1 MLNAIFPV
9 LNRIYD
15 DEFKRKCAF
24 GQRVLDLRRRRKLSR
39 NQLDQLSGVPER
51 TIIDIENAEKAT
63 LDRKT
68 VMLLARAFDLHGMD
82 LREFVLAAGL
92 APEHSLDAPDLT
104 AMIRRFFR
112 ESDYPAYMTNA
123 LFDLHACNSY
133 LMALMGI
140 SMQYLETLAYRG
152 AGPNML
158 RFLFDPALNTRATWG
173 NAWRDIAIWNV
184 RVFRQGS
191 LLHVHQPR
199 YTQLL
204 RELRQLPDFDAV
216 WQASAAPQEMTLPP
230 HISTVQSPYGPAK
243 VLHAE
248 VITDEVIHRQL
259 RVALYVPLDET
270 TQAVFA
276 TLRQKVTCFAIQFGS
291 VEVGRFTRLL

>member
-15 DEFKRKCAF
+15 DEFKRKRAF
-24 GQRVLDLRRRRKLSR
+24 AQRVLELRQRRRLSR

-92 APEHSLDAPDLT
+92 APEHPLDAPDLT

-112 ESDYPAYMTNA
+112 ESDYPAYMANA

-133 LMALMGI
+133 LMGLMGI
-140 SMQYLETLAYRG
+140 SMQYLETSAYRG

-158 RFLFDPALNTRATWG
+158 RFLFDPTLNARAMWG
-173 NAWRDIAIWNV
+173 DAWREIAVWNV
-184 RVFRQGS
+184 RFFRQVS
-191 LLHVHQPR
+191 LPHVHEPR
-199 YTQLL
+199 YAQLL
-204 RELRQLPDFDAV
+204 RELRQLPDFDSV
-216 WQASAAPQEMTLPP
+216 WQASAATQEIALPP
-230 HISTVQSPYGPAK
+230 HISIAQSPYGSAR

-248 VITDEVIHRQL
+248 VTTDEVIHRQL
-259 RVALYVPLDET
+259 RVAFYVPLDEP

-276 TLRQKVTCFAIQFGS
+276 TLRQNVTRFAIQFGS
-291 VEVGRFTRLL
+291 VEVGRFTRLM